1 MALEAEKVIPHHAE
15 EILKAYA
22 SKDFHEH
29 LAAKVGS
36 ELKSFEVSGT
46 SAQGYEIVTKQAM
59 SVDRLPDIAKRL
71 FKGTMNVTVTDSW
84 GPPDASGSRRSDTR
98 VEVAGAPVKGLAS
111 QNLHARGESETLAT
125 VRGEVEVKIPLIG
138 NKVKSAAEPYIAK
151 FIELQTKEVSKF
163 ITSQSEARGGPAE
176 PNQ

>member
-1 MALEAEKVIPHHAE
+1 MAIEAEKLIPHNAE
-15 EILKAYA
+15 DILNAYA
-22 SKDFHEH
+22 SREFHEH

-36 ELKSFEVSGT
+36 ELKSFEVSG
-46 SAQGYEIVTKQAM
+46 SSEAGYEIVTQQAM
-59 SVDRLPDIAKRL
+59 SVDRLPDIAKRV

-84 GPPDASGSRRSDTR
+84 GPADASGSRRADTR
-98 VEVAGAPVKGLAS
+98 VDVASAPVKGLAS

-125 VRGEVEVKIPLIG
+125 VRGEVDVKIPLIG

-163 ITSQSEARGGPAE
+163 IDSRS
-176 PNQ
+176 